1 MSRDP
6 RLYLDDI
13 RESCEKIVRYSQGL
27 DLNQLIHQ
35 DEKSFDAIVR
45 NLEIIREAVKRIPS
59 EMRVRYPDVE
69 WKKIAGLRDIVA
81 HEYFG
86 LDEEYLVGC
95 SSESDSCTSRS
106 ASVDSGCGRRIS
118 LERLT
123 ERRAAMLH
131 RHLNPSAV
139 YPDRPND
146 IVACGKR

>member
-86 LDEEYLVGC
+86 LDEDILWDVVQNR
-95 SSESDSCTSRS
+95 TP
-106 ASVDSGCGRRIS
+106 VLFGRMRQI
-118 LERLT
+118 L
-123 ERRAAMLH
+123 AAE
-131 RHLNPSAV
+131 
-139 YPDRPND
+139 
-146 IVACGKR
+146 GG